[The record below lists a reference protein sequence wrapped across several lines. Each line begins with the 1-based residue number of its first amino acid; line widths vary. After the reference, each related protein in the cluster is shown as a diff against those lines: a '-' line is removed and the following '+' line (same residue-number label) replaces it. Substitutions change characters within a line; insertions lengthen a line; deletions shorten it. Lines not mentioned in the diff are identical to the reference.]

1 MSKYIIRKWLYSYI
15 CIFFLIQ
22 PVIVKIP
29 MILWAIWIIWILHF
43 GKFDQGKKVE
53 LQIVLF
59 LFSHF
64 SFCGQKSALWLK
76 ISLISFE
83 AEDLDWRK
91 VHNFFLGFYTVFV
104 IYLYENDVGGFEKLL
119 FCTFEWE
126 FIEDFLKRQQ
136 VSTNVHILFNV
147 QNYYNPAS
155 LEGLALTT
163 NLY

>member
-1 MSKYIIRKWLYSYI
+1 MSIYIIRKWLYSYI

-83 AEDLDWRK
+83 DLDWRK
-91 VHNFFLGFYTVFV
+91 VYNFFFGFLTVCNLPVWKWCWRVWKTSVLYVWVRICRRFSKEATSFNKCT
-104 IYLYENDVGGFEKLL
+104 YLIQCSKLL
-119 FCTFEWE
+119 
-126 FIEDFLKRQQ
+126 
-136 VSTNVHILFNV
+136 
-147 QNYYNPAS
+147 
-155 LEGLALTT
+155 
-163 NLY
+163 

>member
-1 MSKYIIRKWLYSYI
+1 MSIYIIRKWLYSYI

-43 GKFDQGKKVE
+43 GKFDQGKKGE
-53 LQIVLF
+53 PQIVLF
-59 LFSHF
+59 LFSLF
-64 SFCGQKSALWLK
+64 SYCGQKSALWLK

-83 AEDLDWRK
+83 DLDWRK
-91 VHNFFLGFYTVFV
+91 VYNFFLDFILFV

-126 FIEDFLKRQQ
+126 FVEDFLKRQQ

>member
-1 MSKYIIRKWLYSYI
+1 MSIYIIRKWLYSYI

-76 ISLISFE
+76 ISLISFD
-83 AEDLDWRK
+83 DLDWRK
-91 VHNFFLGFYTVFV
+91 VLRAYPIITETTHPPPLILSPLEVTFTQVWYIIGIISSSPTDFHS
-104 IYLYENDVGGFEKLL
+104 EK
-119 FCTFEWE
+119 
-126 FIEDFLKRQQ
+126 
-136 VSTNVHILFNV
+136 
-147 QNYYNPAS
+147 
-155 LEGLALTT
+155 
-163 NLY
+163 